1 MLRIR
6 EYRKVKSLEEAYE
19 LNQKKTNRIIGG
31 GLWMKIGDRNLMTAI
46 DLSGLGLDQI
56 SETEDEFVI
65 GCMAT
70 LRDLEVHPG
79 LNAYT
84 DGAVKQSVCHIV
96 GVQFRNCAT
105 VGGSIY
111 GRFGFS
117 DVLTLFAALDCYVE
131 LYKGGNVP
139 IQEFIHM
146 NYDNEVLICHGD
158 DIVLSNGAYSGVN
171 KPFKTLEAIGKI
183 SDSVYR
189 QKLSLYGCDLDIYVF
204 KTRSN
209 IWSMLMHNAPII
221 VFLMLINVFF
231 PLCLVSIFNHSFTS
245 RILQLSKVFKSVD
258 SEKLVSMTD
267 RESKDE
273 IGSMIKNYNRMVSR
287 TNDLIQTVYKNK
299 LKEQEMLVSQK
310 NAELLALH
318 SQINPH
324 FLFNALESIRMHS
337 LLKRENETADMVEK
351 LAIMQ
356 RQYVEWGNDA
366 VTVAK
371 ECEFVKAYLA
381 LQKYRFGER
390 LNYNIDIEADC
401 MECQVPKLTLVT
413 FVENACVHGIESK
426 AAPGWI
432 FVRIF
437 KKAGFMHIEVE
448 DTGSGIDPDALEK
461 MKSNMKNA
469 DIDML
474 KNGGRVGVINACL
487 RIKMVTESKAV
498 FDVDS
503 EEGCGTT
510 VMIKIPETYL

>member
-1 MLRIR
+1 
-6 EYRKVKSLEEAYE
+6 
-19 LNQKKTNRIIGG
+19 
-31 GLWMKIGDRNLMTAI
+31 
-46 DLSGLGLDQI
+46 
-56 SETEDEFVI
+56 
-65 GCMAT
+65 
-70 LRDLEVHPG
+70 
-79 LNAYT
+79 
-84 DGAVKQSVCHIV
+84 
-96 GVQFRNCAT
+96 
-105 VGGSIY
+105 
-111 GRFGFS
+111 
-117 DVLTLFAALDCYVE
+117 
-131 LYKGGNVP
+131 
-139 IQEFIHM
+139 
-146 NYDNEVLICHGD
+146 
-158 DIVLSNGAYSGVN
+158 
-171 KPFKTLEAIGKI
+171 
-183 SDSVYR
+183 
-189 QKLSLYGCDLDIYVF
+189 
-204 KTRSN
+204 
-209 IWSMLMHNAPII
+209 
-221 VFLMLINVFF
+221 
-231 PLCLVSIFNHSFTS
+231 
-245 RILQLSKVFKSVD
+245 
-258 SEKLVSMTD
+258 
-267 RESKDE
+267 
-273 IGSMIKNYNRMVSR
+273 
-287 TNDLIQTVYKNK
+287 
-299 LKEQEMLVSQK
+299 
-310 NAELLALH
+310 
-318 SQINPH
+318 
-324 FLFNALESIRMHS
+324 MHS
-337 LLKRENETADMVEK
+337 LLKRENDTADMVEK

-503 EEGCGTT
+503 EEGST